1 MRDNTRFTLQLG
13 GIVLLTAA
21 VGLGVFLY
29 VGSQAGVYAL
39 GIGIPLVVVGAA
51 AVYARR
57 ERPSKAPQTSRFFE
71 DKAEQVAERMR
82 TLLGEY
88 DRLDDRFSD
97 WDSADVDDELA
108 YVVEQF
114 ADAGVEF
121 DRATNRFDVV
131 AGGEVRDIERLEERV
146 DELRAEVGSSAAR
159 HVERE
164 RSACRDAQAAL
175 VDAGLVDEVRDLPT
189 ADSEDPDEL
198 LATVEAFDDRTR
210 EALDEAVESLHD
222 VADANDRAGDVV
234 ERGAGTARSAL
245 DRGDYEGVAD
255 ALLETRDDLKRDLS
269 ADFEAERDALESLL
283 DTVTSSVAT
292 DYVGRSLVA
301 DVEDV
306 QRELDGIDTALELSK
321 LESLTE
327 RTTDSTTA
335 MVDEMAAELDDRMET
350 LASSSVPEDFY
361 EYQPASDEA
370 YGSRLR
376 SADGLDEYRSEWLTA
391 VGELAEALDA
401 VEDEAAVATAY
412 DEIAD
417 QIGATLRESGR
428 VEPGDLQVKRPNAFM
443 ELYASETDG
452 ATYEPS
458 TPAVVADDFGESYD
472 VEVQAGFAEGGP
484 KRTVEVALEGA
495 SYDASE
501 TVETHLLDVVTFED
515 VPYGEY
521 TLSAST
527 DEDGYAP
534 VEREVVVDS
543 GDAEVEALLEEVEL
557 REAVCE
563 GVEADARDAL
573 ADAASLFADRY
584 EDEEYL
590 SETMDLPMN
599 DEYVPCM
606 LALWA
611 EDEGLTARRVDG
623 DVLVYDAEQ
632 FASRLSNIVEHN
644 LSAGESMT
652 YDDVRDRY
660 LSVPASRALI
670 VETLRGSSVG
680 ADVEC
685 GPQELSR

>member
-1 MRDNTRFTLQLG
+1 MRDDTRFTLQLG

-21 VGLGVFLY
+21 IGLGVFLY

-71 DKAEQVAERMR
+71 DKAEKVAEEMR
-82 TLLGEY
+82 TLLGVY

-97 WDSADVDDELA
+97 WDSSDLDDELD
-108 YVVEQF
+108 YVLDQF
-114 ADAGVEF
+114 EDAGVEF
-121 DRATNRFDVV
+121 DRATSRFDVV
-131 AGGEVRDIERLEERV
+131 AGGEVRDLERLEERV
-146 DELRAEVGSSAAR
+146 DELRGELGASAAR

-164 RSACRDAQAAL
+164 RETCREAQAAL
-175 VDAGLVDEVRDLPT
+175 VDAGLADDVRDLP
-189 ADSEDPDEL
+189 AVDDEDPDEL
-198 LATVEAFDDRTR
+198 LATVEAFDDRVR
-210 EALDEAVESLHD
+210 ESLEEAVESLHG
-222 VADANDRAGDVV
+222 VADANGRSGDVV

-245 DRGDYEGVAD
+245 DRGDYAGVAD
-255 ALLETRDDLKRDLS
+255 ALLDTRNELERDLS

-283 DTVTSSVAT
+283 DTVTSSIVT
-292 DYVGRSLVA
+292 DYVSRSLVG

-306 QRELDGIDTALELSK
+306 QRELEHIDTALELSE
-321 LESLTE
+321 LEALTE
-327 RTTDSTTA
+327 RATDSCTA
-335 MVDEMAAELDDRMET
+335 MVEEMAADLDDRMQR

-361 EYQPASDEA
+361 EYQAARDEA

-376 SADGLDEYRSEWLTA
+376 SADDLDEYRSEWLTA
-391 VGELAEALDA
+391 VGELSGALDA

-412 DEIAD
+412 DDVADEIA
-417 QIGATLRESGR
+417 ATLRESGR
-428 VEPGDLQVKRPNAFM
+428 VESGDLKVKQPNEFM
-443 ELYASETDG
+443 ELYASENDG

-472 VEVQAGFAEGGP
+472 VDVQAGFAEGGP
-484 KRTVEVALEGA
+484 KRAVTVALDGP
-495 SYDASE
+495 SFDASE
-501 TVETHLLDVVTFED
+501 TLETHLLDVATFED

-521 TLSAST
+521 TLSVST
-527 DEDGYAP
+527 SEDGYAA
-534 VEREVVVDS
+534 VDRELVVDD
-543 GDAEVEALLEEVEL
+543 DAEVEALLEEVAL
-557 REAVCE
+557 RDAVCE

-599 DEYVPCM
+599 DRYVPCM

-611 EDEGLTARRVDG
+611 DDEGLTARRVDG

-632 FASRLSNIVEHN
+632 FASRLSNIAEHN
-644 LSAGESMT
+644 LSEGESMT

-660 LSVPASRALI
+660 LSVPASRELI

-685 GPQELSR
+685 GPQELSK